1 MPLRHRVSVAV
12 SERAERA
19 ERAARGPSRRAGAD
33 EGFVMSSPLALMSAA
48 AVVMAGVAFFVTDPA
63 TPANE
68 QAVLVTAPAPTE
80 ESVVLDP
87 VPVEKEKKKKVPP
100 PVQRGDVYVSVYN
113 NSNITGLAG
122 TTASRIGSAGWQV
135 TGSDNWYGT
144 IPATTIYFPPRFG
157 EAAELLSKDLGVS
170 RVLPA
175 VDPMSMDR
183 LTVILTS
190 DFA

>member
-12 SERAERA
+12 AER
-19 ERAARGPSRRAGAD
+19 RPSRRSGAD

-48 AVVMAGVAFFVTDPA
+48 AVLMAGVAFFVTDPA
-63 TPANE
+63 TPDGD

-80 ESVVLDP
+80 APVVLDP
-87 VPVEKEKKKKVPP
+87 TTVEKEKKKTPP
-100 PVQRGDVYVSVYN
+100 PVQRGEVYVSVYN

-122 TTASRIGSAGWQV
+122 TTASRIGGAGWQV

-144 IPATTIYFPPRFG
+144 IPATTIYFPPRFQD
-157 EAAELLSKDLGVS
+157 AAELLSKDLGIT